1 MRAGKRM
8 ALVALGVLAFGTGA
22 AAQTPGSSAR
32 LPAQGI
38 GYSVVQSAPGTP
50 ARPYRIR
57 LACTVGYRN
66 ATALCPTPAHLAYCP
81 QARIVCR

>member
-1 MRAGKRM
+1 MRVVGWMIAMSLVFAG
-8 ALVALGVLAFGTGA
+8 LGTGA
-22 AAQTPGSSAR
+22 AAQSVGASAR

-38 GYSVVQSAPGTP
+38 GYSVVQSARGTP

-57 LACTVGYRN
+57 LACTTGYRN